1 MKDLWLTTLLPR
13 DRKLREFASRPF
25 HLLTD
30 TSSSQLKKDRELLL
44 WHVEGRVKLCY
55 QSYVSTLQ
63 SLLRDPVADVRSKL
77 LGMFTGLVHHRWPVP
92 ALGLAAVQHEAAAS
106 HMSVPCTFFLLSVG
120 PHYLGLLSR
129 PLLPRVPCSRAC
141 VRPPCTV
148 SRAGAVSLVHVGQ
161 QAW

>member
-1 MKDLWLTTLLPR
+1 MSSKKGKRESLQAIDVMKDLWLTTLLPR

-55 QSYVSTLQ
+55 QSYVSMLQ

-77 LGMFTGLVHHRWPVP
+77 LGMFAGLVHHRWPVP
-92 ALGLAAVQHEAAAS
+92 HLA
-106 HMSVPCTFFLLSVG
+106 
-120 PHYLGLLSR
+120 
-129 PLLPRVPCSRAC
+129 LLPSSTR
-141 VRPPCTV
+141 
-148 SRAGAVSLVHVGQ
+148 Q
-161 QAW
+161 QPRT